1 MVKYG
6 NYSAAIRCNTN
17 DGGIWMKKDDKSQD
31 KTYRE
36 VLDATKKLERAEA
49 RHDRIKSMSM
59 EEKVLLLHSGNDNI
73 KETFLRMM
81 ESEKWKMEDGEYPA
95 PETLEQMLSDLP
107 KFSLIKGHTART
119 W

>member
-1 MVKYG
+1 
-6 NYSAAIRCNTN
+6 
-17 DGGIWMKKDDKSQD
+17 MKKDDKSQD

-73 KETFLRMM
+73 KETFLSMM

-95 PETLEQMLSDLP
+95 PETLEQM
-107 KFSLIKGHTART
+107 
-119 W
+119 